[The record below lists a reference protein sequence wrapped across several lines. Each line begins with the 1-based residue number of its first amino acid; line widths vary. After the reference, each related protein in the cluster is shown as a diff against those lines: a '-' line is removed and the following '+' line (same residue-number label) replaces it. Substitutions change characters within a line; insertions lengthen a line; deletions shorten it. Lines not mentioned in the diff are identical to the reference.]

1 MSSRDGGRAL
11 GGLLLVLVA
20 LAGMGLVPAASSTMA
35 PDPAFH
41 PDAGANITVTMT
53 RQFTFTPSAIQVEP
67 NQTVNLTLVNAH
79 SSIHSFTLFA
89 QANVT
94 DAPLDSPTGMYAYND
109 THAKIIDV
117 WLGPGQTVN
126 VSFTTPAA
134 VGRYLFVCM
143 YSSHWLTMN
152 GYLLVGAEPIPAPQ
166 NVPLVPAIM
175 AGTVAFTLL
184 FAGGYHLRAVRA
196 ARRAK

>member
-35 PDPAFH
+35 SDPAVH

-53 RQFTFTPSAIQVEP
+53 RQFTFTPAEIKVDP

-117 WLGPGQTVN
+117 WLGPGQTAN

-152 GYLLVGAEPIPAPQ
+152 GYLLVGAEPVPAPQ
-166 NVPLVPAIM
+166 NVPLIPAIM
-175 AGTVAFTLL
+175 VGTVAFTLL

>member
-1 MSSRDGGRAL
+1 MSSRDGGGVLPRAV
-11 GGLLLVLVA
+11 LVLVA
-20 LAGMGLVPAASSTMA
+20 LAAVGLGPATSSA
-35 PDPAFH
+35 LAADPAVRA
-41 PDAGANITVTMT
+41 DAGANITVTMT
-53 RQFTFTPSAIQVEP
+53 RQFTFTPSAIQVDP

-152 GYLLVGAEPIPAPQ
+152 GYLLVGAEPVPAPQ
-166 NVPLVPAIM
+166 NVPLIPAIM
-175 AGTVAFTLL
+175 IGTVAFALV
-184 FAGGYHLRAVRA
+184 FAAGYHLRAVRA
-196 ARRAK
+196 ARRGR